1 MHMALSINGTVDAE
15 EVSVPVESF
24 IDLFTMA
31 RSFRAMLSIVEQ
43 REEIIYEGRTR
54 ERMDEALLQAESA
67 LRSVGVTVS
76 EGKGGQA

>member
-1 MHMALSINGTVDAE
+1 MIQMYLDVIGEPNAD

-43 REEIIYEGRTR
+43 REGIAYGGRTR
-54 ERMDEALLQAESA
+54 EEMDDALRQAESA
-67 LRSVGVTVS
+67 LRSVGLTII
-76 EGKGGQA
+76 EGAKQ